1 MTIKAEVTMNDLTEF
16 ITRDGD
22 SLLTDSRAVAIAF
35 SKPHRTVLR
44 AIDRMHLSADPIIA
58 AHCLHNLVQ
67 TTYADSQGRVQPMYR
82 MSQDGFMELA
92 MGFTGDQSRVVRIR
106 FIAAFREVSH
116 RLFERERSITERLHA
131 LTRREAPSE
140 LKGSIGSMLLH
151 QRKREKP
158 ELAAERA
165 LLESLSQPSLIN

>member
-16 ITRDGD
+16 IAQVGD
-22 SLLTDSRAVAIAF
+22 HLVTDSRAVAIAF
-35 SKPHRTVLR
+35 GKQHSHVLR
-44 AIDRMHLSADPIIA
+44 TITRMRCSQRPLIADHYQSNFGSVNYIDTKGQSR
-58 AHCLHNLVQ
+58 
-67 TTYADSQGRVQPMYR
+67 PMYR
-82 MSQDGFMELA
+82 MTADGLSELA
-92 MGFTGDQSRVVRIR
+92 MSFSGDDAREVRIR
-106 FIAAFREVSH
+106 FIAAFREVSR
-116 RLFERERSITERLHA
+116 RLTDRDHSITERLHA
-131 LTRREAPSE
+131 LARREAPSE